1 MWKTCGI
8 RICMTDVKAIRAL
21 LINEVVPDDPRQVFH
36 GSDTGAYAGSLI
48 SLFQKAGIGFR
59 SMKDIDESGITVIN
73 AVNTPKQGRKIT
85 SLQMEES
92 MPAFRKTLSERKD
105 LEVIVLNG
113 VVAKKMFNR
122 IAKSETGRN
131 LIPSI
136 ATYKLRNNVYM
147 YRGIRVLP
155 SYIVTGENIQIEKKK
170 RAMVIEDL
178 KTMIHL
184 LEGNNGNQ

>member
-21 LINEVVPDDPRQVFH
+21 LINEVVPDDPRQDFH

-92 MPAFRKTLSERKD
+92 MPAFRKTVKAEGSGSCCAEWRYREEDVQPDRK
-105 LEVIVLNG
+105 IR
-113 VVAKKMFNR
+113 NR
-122 IAKSETGRN
+122 QKPHPIH
-131 LIPSI
+131 
-136 ATYKLRNNVYM
+136 
-147 YRGIRVLP
+147 
-155 SYIVTGENIQIEKKK
+155 SY
-170 RAMVIEDL
+170 L
-178 KTMIHL
+178 
-184 LEGNNGNQ
+184 

>member
-1 MWKTCGI
+1 M
-8 RICMTDVKAIRAL
+8 
-21 LINEVVPDDPRQVFH
+21 INEAVSDDPEQDFYV
-36 GSDTGAYAGSLI
+36 SDTGAYVSSLI
-48 SLFQKAGIGFR
+48 SLFQEAGIGFR

-122 IAKSETGRN
+122 IVKSETGRN